1 MRKTFRRAVVLGLLA
16 FAAPFAALPL
26 AKPAAAMPE
35 ASAPVLPDTVDTPA
49 ATPQPVLPDV
59 PESRSFDAD
68 APILLNDGGEEITVS
83 VQEFLI
89 GTAASELPPDWPDD
103 AVLAQMAAAHSYALS
118 LGGAAFTCNSAQC
131 AGWTSAEVLRARWGG
146 DFAAYYSRLAAL
158 ADEVSGA
165 VLCWDGAPAAA
176 CYHSSS
182 AGQTEASQNVWLTA
196 VPYLQ
201 GVASPWDADAPGFE
215 TSVTYSA
222 EQVYTILTGLG
233 LDTDEIPNAPAG
245 WFGEGV
251 LDSAGYVAQ
260 MPVCGQV
267 FTGTRLRSAFSLRS
281 AAFTVAY
288 DAGENAFVFTTHGY
302 GHGVG
307 LSQYGAKVMA
317 EDGKTWREILEWYF
331 PGCEVIAGF
340 PAFPRGTDSPGTG
353 EVARSAR
360 RGAGGPAGPD
370 EGEVFHCRRSRV
382 IPACSALISQRAE
395 PLTASPEGE
404 ASLTHKKSRRRFC
417 AASVVRLLIALPAA

>member
-1 MRKTFRRAVVLGLLA
+1 MRKTLRRAVVLGLLA

-35 ASAPVLPDTVDTPA
+35 ASAPVLPDAVDIPA
-49 ATPQPVLPDV
+49 ATPQPVLPAV

-103 AVLAQMAAAHSYALS
+103 
-118 LGGAAFTCNSAQC
+118 
-131 AGWTSAEVLRARWGG
+131 
-146 DFAAYYSRLAAL
+146 RLAAL

-307 LSQYGAKVMA
+307 LSQYGAKAMA

-331 PGCEVIAGF
+331 PGCEVI
-340 PAFPRGTDSPGTG
+340 
-353 EVARSAR
+353 E
-360 RGAGGPAGPD
+360 
-370 EGEVFHCRRSRV
+370 
-382 IPACSALISQRAE
+382 
-395 PLTASPEGE
+395 
-404 ASLTHKKSRRRFC
+404 
-417 AASVVRLLIALPAA
+417 

>member
-1 MRKTFRRAVVLGLLA
+1 M
-16 FAAPFAALPL
+16 
-26 AKPAAAMPE
+26 
-35 ASAPVLPDTVDTPA
+35 
-49 ATPQPVLPDV
+49 

-68 APILLNDGGEEITVS
+68 APISLNDGGEEITVS

-233 LDTDEIPNAPAG
+233 LDTRRDTKRPRRVVRRG
-245 WFGEGV
+245 RVGQRG
-251 LDSAGYVAQ
+251 L
-260 MPVCGQV
+260 CGADA
-267 FTGTRLRSAFSLRS
+267 RLR
-281 AAFTVAY
+281 
-288 DAGENAFVFTTHGY
+288 AGVY
-302 GHGVG
+302 GHTSAQCVQSAERGVH
-307 LSQYGAKVMA
+307 
-317 EDGKTWREILEWYF
+317 
-331 PGCEVIAGF
+331 
-340 PAFPRGTDSPGTG
+340 RG
-353 EVARSAR
+353 V
-360 RGAGGPAGPD
+360 
-370 EGEVFHCRRSRV
+370 
-382 IPACSALISQRAE
+382 
-395 PLTASPEGE
+395 
-404 ASLTHKKSRRRFC
+404 
-417 AASVVRLLIALPAA
+417 

>member
-1 MRKTFRRAVVLGLLA
+1 MRKTLRRAVVLGLLA

-35 ASAPVLPDTVDTPA
+35 ASAPVPPDAVDTPA
-49 ATPQPVLPDV
+49 ATPQPVLPTV

-131 AGWTSAEVLRARWGG
+131 AGWTSAEVLRARWGD
-146 DFAAYYSRLAAL
+146 DFTTYYSRLAAL

-233 LDTDEIPNAPAG
+233 LDADEIPNAPAG

-281 AAFTVAY
+281 TAFTVAY

-307 LSQYGAKVMA
+307 LSQYGAKAMA

-331 PGCEVIAGF
+331 PGCEVI
-340 PAFPRGTDSPGTG
+340 
-353 EVARSAR
+353 E
-360 RGAGGPAGPD
+360 
-370 EGEVFHCRRSRV
+370 
-382 IPACSALISQRAE
+382 
-395 PLTASPEGE
+395 
-404 ASLTHKKSRRRFC
+404 
-417 AASVVRLLIALPAA
+417 

>member
-1 MRKTFRRAVVLGLLA
+1 MKMLSTVVTA
-16 FAAPFAALPL
+16 MSSEANSTSLPL
-26 AKPAAAMPE
+26 SLLITLSWVMAGME
-35 ASAPVLPDTVDTPA
+35 
-49 ATPQPVLPDV
+49 
-59 PESRSFDAD
+59 ESRKNTCLFSA
-68 APILLNDGGEEITVS
+68 GSGITYTTPS
-83 VQEFLI
+83 I
-89 GTAASELPPDWPDD
+89 
-103 AVLAQMAAAHSYALS
+103 
-118 LGGAAFTCNSAQC
+118 
-131 AGWTSAEVLRARWGG
+131 
-146 DFAAYYSRLAAL
+146 
-158 ADEVSGA
+158 
-165 VLCWDGAPAAA
+165 
-176 CYHSSS
+176 S

-233 LDTDEIPNAPAG
+233 LDADEIPNAPAG

-288 DAGENAFVFTTHGY
+288 DAGENVFVFTTHGY

-307 LSQYGAKVMA
+307 LSQYGAKAMA

-331 PGCEVIAGF
+331 PGCEVI
-340 PAFPRGTDSPGTG
+340 
-353 EVARSAR
+353 E
-360 RGAGGPAGPD
+360 
-370 EGEVFHCRRSRV
+370 
-382 IPACSALISQRAE
+382 
-395 PLTASPEGE
+395 
-404 ASLTHKKSRRRFC
+404 
-417 AASVVRLLIALPAA
+417 

>member
-1 MRKTFRRAVVLGLLA
+1 MCCAR
-16 FAAPFAALPL
+16 
-26 AKPAAAMPE
+26 
-35 ASAPVLPDTVDTPA
+35 
-49 ATPQPVLPDV
+49 
-59 PESRSFDAD
+59 
-68 APILLNDGGEEITVS
+68 GG
-83 VQEFLI
+83 
-89 GTAASELPPDWPDD
+89 
-103 AVLAQMAAAHSYALS
+103 
-118 LGGAAFTCNSAQC
+118 
-131 AGWTSAEVLRARWGG
+131 
-146 DFAAYYSRLAAL
+146 AAL

-233 LDTDEIPNAPAG
+233 LDADEIPNAPAG

-331 PGCEVIAGF
+331 PGCEVI
-340 PAFPRGTDSPGTG
+340 
-353 EVARSAR
+353 E
-360 RGAGGPAGPD
+360 
-370 EGEVFHCRRSRV
+370 
-382 IPACSALISQRAE
+382 
-395 PLTASPEGE
+395 
-404 ASLTHKKSRRRFC
+404 
-417 AASVVRLLIALPAA
+417 